1 MLYTIAHADS
11 LQYSDTRSLEIDMSN
26 VTIAALKTVAGDII
40 EAELE
45 MEYDD
50 SIWETD
56 IVNDT
61 GRVVKV
67 VVDAQSG

>member
-1 MLYTIAHADS
+1 
-11 LQYSDTRSLEIDMSN
+11 MSN

-50 SIWETD
+50 SIWEMD